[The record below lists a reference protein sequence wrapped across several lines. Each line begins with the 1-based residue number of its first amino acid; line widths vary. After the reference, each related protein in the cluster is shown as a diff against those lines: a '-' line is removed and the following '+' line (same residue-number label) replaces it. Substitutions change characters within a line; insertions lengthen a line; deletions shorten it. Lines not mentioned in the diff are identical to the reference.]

1 MKYKKIDLEKGKV
14 LVYDFKDIKVH
25 NYNTEDAIADQVI

>member
-25 NYNTEDAIADQVI
+25 NYKRV